1 MLKNLLFIGLSI
13 SFLLNFNNLSAETSV
28 LIPLK
33 KPTLT
38 NEEIA
43 NKLSRN
49 ILIPIKKPKKNNY
62 IKIEEKNITEVKKL
76 KKDKKLSFKI
86 PKKKPSISGNIVS
99 RSIKISKYYNKKDFN
114 IAKKAIAEM
123 QKKQMD
129 LIFKKRQKSQ
139 R

>member
-1 MLKNLLFIGLSI
+1 MLKNLLFIGLTI

-49 ILIPIKKPKKNNY
+49 ILINRKRKG
-62 IKIEEKNITEVKKL
+62 KKL
-76 KKDKKLSFKI
+76 KGL
-86 PKKKPSISGNIVS
+86 
-99 RSIKISKYYNKKDFN
+99 IKINT
-114 IAKKAIAEM
+114 
-123 QKKQMD
+123 
-129 LIFKKRQKSQ
+129 
-139 R
+139 